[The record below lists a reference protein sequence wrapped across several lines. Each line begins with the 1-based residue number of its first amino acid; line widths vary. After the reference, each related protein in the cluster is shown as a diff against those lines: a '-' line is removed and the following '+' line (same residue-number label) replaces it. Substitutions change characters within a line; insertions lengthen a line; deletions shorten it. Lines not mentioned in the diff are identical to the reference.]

1 MSNKLFISCVVVFAA
16 VFFSCKHEEKEE
28 MPYLSVAEAQ
38 KKLGFSASAE
48 LQYITVKTNRAF
60 TATSDQLWCTTEVLS
75 EKTNNLKISV
85 ASNESSVR
93 TAQIEISAPEC
104 ANKIRIAV
112 TQFREGSTLN
122 IMTFNIRYDN
132 SGDGVNQWSNR
143 KDVAAQ
149 IILNEDID
157 IVGMQEVLNNQLN
170 DLKVRLTGY
179 NDIGVGRNGGT
190 KGEYSPIFYKADRF
204 TVISSGT
211 FWLSETPDV
220 VGSKGWDGAHP
231 RIATWA
237 ILYDMAGQ
245 SQLLFV
251 NTHIDHQG
259 STAKQEGVKLI
270 MSRIGTM
277 NPNAL
282 PVVLTGDFNM
292 TPTNSNILYI
302 TNPSTPNCLLH
313 AKTLAQLPSG
323 PEGTS
328 HGFGATPEAQ
338 RNFIDYIFV
347 SEQTEVL
354 SHAVLPDK
362 LNNIYLSD
370 HAPVVA
376 RIKVNN

>member
-1 MSNKLFISCVVVFAA
+1 MNRLYSIASMISFAVILLA
-16 VFFSCKHEEKEE
+16 CKSEENDAPYMGVAREQKTLSFS
-28 MPYLSVAEAQ
+28 S
-38 KKLGFSASAE
+38 SADSK
-48 LQYITVKTNRAF
+48 YITVNTNRVFA
-60 TATSDQLWCTTEVLS
+60 ATSDQLWCTTEVLAD
-75 EKTNNLKISV
+75 KTNNLKVSV
-85 ASNESSVR
+85 TPNEGNVR
-93 TAQIEISAPEC
+93 TAQIVISAPEC
-104 ANKIRIAV
+104 VDIRIAV
-112 TQFREGSTLN
+112 TQFREASSLN
-122 IMTFNIRYDN
+122 IMTYNVRYDN
-132 SGDGVNQWSNR
+132 AGDGVNRWSNR

-149 IILNEDID
+149 IILDEDID

-170 DLKVRLTGY
+170 DLKARLTGY
-179 NDIGVGRNGGT
+179 SSIGVGRNGGAS
-190 KGEYSPIFYKADRF
+190 GEYSPIFYKTNRF

-231 RIATWA
+231 RIATWSVLEDRA
-237 ILYDMAGQ
+237 NLL
-245 SQLLFV
+245 QLLV
-251 NTHIDHQG
+251 MNTHIDHEG
-259 STAKQEGVKLI
+259 FTAQREGVRLI

-292 TPTNSNILYI
+292 TPTNSSIVYI
-302 TNPSTPNCLLH
+302 TNPSTPNHLLH
-313 AKTLAQLPSG
+313 TKTLAQITSG
-323 PEGTS
+323 PQGTVHS
-328 HGFGATPEAQ
+328 FGATPESQ

-376 RIKVNN
+376 KIRVSD

>member
-1 MSNKLFISCVVVFAA
+1 MMISSVVMLFA
-16 VFFSCKHEEKEE
+16 CKSEEKDA
-28 MPYLSVAEAQ
+28 PYMGVAKEQ
-38 KKLGFSASAE
+38 KTLGFSASAE
-48 LQYITVKTNRAF
+48 SQYIAVNTNRTF
-60 TATSDQLWCTTEVLS
+60 TATSDQSWCITEILPD
-75 EKTNNLKISV
+75 KTNNLKISV
-85 ASNESSVR
+85 TPNEGNVR
-93 TAQIEISAPEC
+93 TAQIIVSAPEC
-104 ANKIRIAV
+104 VNVLIAV
-112 TQFREGSTLN
+112 TQFREASSLN
-122 IMTFNIRYDN
+122 VMTYNIRYDN
-132 SGDGVNQWSNR
+132 EGDGVNRWSNR

-170 DLKVRLTGY
+170 DLKARLTGY
-179 NDIGVGRNGGT
+179 NSIGVGRNGGT
-190 KGEYSPIFYKADRF
+190 NGEYSPIFYKTDRF

-237 ILYDMAGQ
+237 VLEDRANQ
-245 SQLLFV
+245 SRLLVV

-259 STAKQEGVKLI
+259 STAQQEGVKLI

-277 NPNAL
+277 RQNTL
-282 PVVLTGDFNM
+282 PVLLTGDFNM
-292 TPTNSNILYI
+292 TPTNANIVYI
-302 TNPSTPNCLLH
+302 TNPSTPNHLLH
-313 AKTLAQLPSG
+313 TKTLARVTSG
-323 PEGTS
+323 PEGTVHS
-328 HGFGATPEAQ
+328 FGATPEPQ

-354 SHAVLPDK
+354 SHSVLPDI

-376 RIKVNN
+376 KIKLDN